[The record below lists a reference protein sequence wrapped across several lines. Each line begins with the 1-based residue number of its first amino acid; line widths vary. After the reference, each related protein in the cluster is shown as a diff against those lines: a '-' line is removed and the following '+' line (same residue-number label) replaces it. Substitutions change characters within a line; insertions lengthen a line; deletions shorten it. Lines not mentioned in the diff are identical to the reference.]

1 MGQPRSEIV
10 AWVGSQIL
18 PHEAELRAWL
28 RRAGAGD
35 VDVDDIVQDA
45 YCRIAGL
52 KSVAHI
58 ANGKAYFFQTA
69 RNVAIERVRR
79 ARVIRIDYATEIDAL
94 NVLDS
99 EPSPERVVDSRRELR
114 KVRSLIE
121 GLPERCRAIF
131 KLRRIHGLSQREV
144 ADLLNVSENVVE
156 AQTAR
161 GLRLILAALAGEAD
175 ADPLRPGRP
184 VHEHPNRKRGR

>member
-1 MGQPRSEIV
+1 MDQARSEIV
-10 AWVGSQIL
+10 AWVGSQVL
-18 PHEAELRAWL
+18 PHEKDLRVWL
-28 RRAGAGD
+28 RRSGASE
-35 VDVDDIVQDA
+35 VDIDDIVQEA
-45 YCRIAGL
+45 YCRLAAL
-52 KSVAHI
+52 KTVAHI
-58 ANGKAYFFQTA
+58 TNGRAYLFQTA
-69 RNVAIERVRR
+69 RNVALERVRR

-94 NVLDS
+94 NILDS

-121 GLPERCRAIF
+121 GLPERCREIF

-156 AQTAR
+156 AQAAR

-175 ADPLRPGRP
+175 ADPTRPGRP
-184 VHEHPNRKRGR
+184 AHEHPNRKRGR